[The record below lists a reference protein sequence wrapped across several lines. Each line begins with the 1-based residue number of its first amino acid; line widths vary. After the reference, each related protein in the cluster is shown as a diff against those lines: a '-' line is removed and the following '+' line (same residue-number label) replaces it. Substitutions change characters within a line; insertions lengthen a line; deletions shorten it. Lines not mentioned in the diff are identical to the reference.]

1 MHPELIRVGPVLI
14 HTYGAV
20 LALAFVLA
28 VGLARHAV
36 RHALRGV
43 VPPPAAVPLRGTL
56 DRDGRGV
63 AFGDAAGGGIVPMSE
78 AQLVDWA
85 CWSMLGGIVG
95 GRLLYVLLNWDVYAA
110 HPQEVIAIWHGGL
123 VWYGG
128 FFGAAL
134 ATWLYL
140 RTHRLAFLRGADQ
153 VVPFVALGH
162 AIGRL
167 GCFANGC
174 CYGTRT
180 LAWFGV
186 QFPGHPEPVFP
197 TQLVESASL
206 IGLYVVLRTLQTPKT
221 LRQPGTLFGVYLI
234 GYAIIRGVGEFW
246 RADQPLIWRG
256 FTLHQL
262 ISLGL
267 FVVGVWLV
275 LRGYHVVKD
284 GSDLS
289 LGGGTK
295 GSASSP

>member
-43 VPPPAAVPLRGTL
+43 VP
-56 DRDGRGV
+56 
-63 AFGDAAGGGIVPMSE
+63 MSE

-85 CWSMLGGIVG
+85 CWSMLGGIMG

-110 HPQEVIAIWHGGL
+110 HPQEIIAIWHGGL

-140 RTHRLAFLRGADQ
+140 RTHGLLFLRGAAL
-153 VVPFVALGH
+153 VIPFVAWGQ
-162 AIGRL
+162 AVGRL

-174 CYGTRT
+174 CYGTPT

-206 IGLYVVLRTLQTPKT
+206 VGLYVVLRTLQTPKT
-221 LRQPGTLFGVYLI
+221 LRRVGTLFGVYLI
-234 GYAIIRGVGEFW
+234 GYAAIRGVLEFW
-246 RADQPLIWRG
+246 RADQPLIWDHL
-256 FTLHQL
+256 TLHQL
-262 ISLGL
+262 ISLAL
-267 FVVGVWLV
+267 LVVGGALIANRAPV
-275 LRGYHVVKD
+275 RQ
-284 GSDLS
+284 S
-289 LGGGTK
+289 GGVPVHTSTPTG
-295 GSASSP
+295 